1 MDKRNTTVNGVKDRL
16 LNEAFSPVRPNRMDK
31 TNS

>member
-1 MDKRNTTVNGVKDRL
+1 MDKRNTTVNGVKYRL
-16 LNEAFSPVRPNRMDK
+16 LNEGFSLVRPNRMDK